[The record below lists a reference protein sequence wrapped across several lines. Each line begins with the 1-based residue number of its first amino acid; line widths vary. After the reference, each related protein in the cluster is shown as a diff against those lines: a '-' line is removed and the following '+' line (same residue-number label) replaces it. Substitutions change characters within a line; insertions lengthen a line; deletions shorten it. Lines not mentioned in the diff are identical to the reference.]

1 MILNRTDQ
9 GFASIAV
16 LLAVATFTVFTV
28 LAGGVRWA
36 MDYRVVQAAADLAAI
51 AGANARLEGALD
63 PCSDAAEIASANASH
78 LESCDVVGEAV
89 RVSISK
95 PSVWRQL
102 HAESVAGPDLATSE
116 Y

>member
-1 MILNRTDQ
+1 MTLNKTEC

-16 LLAVATFTVFTV
+16 LLAVATFAVFTI

-36 MDYRVVQAAADLAAI
+36 MDFRAVQAAADLAAI

-63 PCSDAAEIASANASH
+63 PCSDASAIASANASH
-78 LESCDVVGEAV
+78 LESCDVVGEDV
-89 RVSISK
+89 RVNISK

-102 HAESVAGPDLATSE
+102 HAESIAGPDLATSE